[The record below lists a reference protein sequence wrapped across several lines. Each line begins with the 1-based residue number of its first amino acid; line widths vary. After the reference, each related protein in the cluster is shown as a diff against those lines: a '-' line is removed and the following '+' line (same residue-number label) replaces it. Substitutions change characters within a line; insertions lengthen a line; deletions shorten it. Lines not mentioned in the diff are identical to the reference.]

1 MLPGTKL
8 GRYEIRQKIGSGGMG
23 EVYLAHDDGLNR
35 SVALKVLLPEFCAD
49 DDRVDRFR
57 HEAKAASALNHPNI
71 ITIYE
76 IGQDDDRL
84 YIATEH
90 VKGETLRE
98 MLAKGELTQLEAIGV
113 AEQVADALAVAHEA
127 RIVHRDIK
135 PENIMI
141 RGDGIVKILDFGLA
155 KPIFEGTIG
164 AEDET
169 VRLVDTQPG
178 MVMGSVRYMSPEQ
191 ARGKETDQRTDVW
204 SLGVVLYEILT
215 GKNPFEG
222 ETISDSLAAVIH
234 VEPAPVEDVPEEL
247 QRILRKAL
255 KKNPEIRYQSIKDF
269 ALDLRDIRL
278 ESEHVSGENDLR
290 RLTRTAGMRKHD
302 TGENETRIHQT
313 ISSENKTEQHGGYW
327 TSTQETTRQ
336 HKLFARPLIPAAI
349 ILSCVALAVG
359 GWYVIPK
366 LLDNGGSAFQTI
378 QASRLTDNGN
388 AHKAEI
394 SPDGRFAAFV
404 NRQNGQQSLVV
415 KQISTG
421 TSMTVVAPSQM
432 EFQQPAFTPD
442 GEFIYYVW
450 IDRGVG
456 TLYQVSTLGGESKKI
471 AVDVDSKVTFSP
483 DGKRFAFIR
492 HSTNTGGD
500 TILIANQ
507 DGTGMEPFLQTKE
520 AGYDQFTGIDWSPDG
535 ERIVVGAFKES
546 GDPNLKLQL
555 AMISLQDKTIRMLG
569 DTGWYG
575 AKTLEWLADGS
586 GILLVGKS
594 NTGENSQIWHV
605 SYPSGEARQV
615 TTDTSDYGSVS
626 VSSDGGTIVAT
637 RVDAISSLWSINPQ
651 TREMQQLTPEN
662 KNLIGNAGIWQSALG
677 QTLFSKITGR
687 DVNIF
692 SLDGSGGNEKQ
703 LTSNAGINVSV
714 ATTSDGRFILFSSN
728 RGGSYALWR
737 MNSDGSDPKQIT
749 AEPGVADSHPQ
760 STKDGKMIVFSR
772 QSTDGGKMRLMKVS
786 MDGGQAEPLFPEAR
800 KSDVM
805 PRISADGGKMA
816 YHTFDYD
823 EKAATFHSAL
833 RVVGID
839 GSNVVNTA
847 REVEFDLDAM
857 DYRWSPDGKSLAFID
872 KTASDNIWQIPME
885 NGTQKP
891 LTNFGSG
898 NISGFNWAAD
908 GRRLLIVRA
917 VFNSD
922 LVLIKDG
929 AKV

>member
-8 GRYEIRQKIGSGGMG
+8 GRYEIREKIGSGGMG

-35 SVALKVLLPEFCAD
+35 SIALKVLLPEFCAD
-49 DDRVDRFR
+49 EDRVDRFR

-76 IGQDDDRL
+76 IGEDDDRI

-98 MLAKGELTQLEAIGV
+98 LLVKGELTQLEAIGI

-141 RGDGIVKILDFGLA
+141 RSDGIVKILDFGLA

-204 SLGVVLYEILT
+204 SLGVVLYEVLT
-215 GKNPFEG
+215 GKNPFDG

-234 VEPAPVEDVPEEL
+234 VEPAPIEDVPEEL

-255 KKNPEIRYQSIKDF
+255 KKNPEVRYQSIKDF

-290 RLTRTAGMRKHD
+290 LLARTAGFRRQD
-302 TGENETRIHQT
+302 TDENETRIHRT

-327 TSTQETTRQ
+327 TRTQETTRQ
-336 HKLFARPLIPAAI
+336 HRIARPLIPAAV
-349 ILSCVALAVG
+349 ILSCVALALG
-359 GWYVIPK
+359 GWYIVPK
-366 LLDNGGSAFQTI
+366 LFDNGGSAFQTI
-378 QASRLTDNGN
+378 QASRLTDSGN

-394 SPDGRFAAFV
+394 SPDGRFAAFI
-404 NRQNGQQSLVV
+404 NRQDGRQSLVV
-415 KQISTG
+415 KQILTG
-421 TSMTVVAPSQM
+421 ASMTIVPPTSMD
-432 EFQQPAFTPD
+432 FQQPAFTPD
-442 GEFIYYVW
+442 GEFVYYVTVEK
-450 IDRGVG
+450 GVG
-456 TLYQVSTLGGESKKI
+456 TLFQVSTLGGESKKI
-471 AVDVDSKVTFSP
+471 AIDVDSKVTFSP

-492 HSTNTGGD
+492 HSTDTGGD
-500 TILIANQ
+500 TILIANS
-507 DGTGMEPFLQTKE
+507 DGSGMEPFLQTKE
-520 AGYDQFTGIDWSPDG
+520 AGYDQFAGIDWSPDG

-546 GDPNLKLQL
+546 GDPNRKMQL
-555 AMISLQDKTIRMLG
+555 ALIAVEDKSLNILG
-569 DTGWYG
+569 ETGWYG
-575 AKTLEWLADGS
+575 AKTLEWLDDGS

-594 NTGENSQIWHV
+594 TSGENSQIWHV
-605 SYPSGEARQV
+605 SYPSGGARQV

-626 VSSDGGTIVAT
+626 VSADSGTIVTT
-637 RVDAISSLWSINPQ
+637 RVDTISSLWSLNPQ
-651 TREMQQLTPEN
+651 TRELKQLTAEN
-662 KNLIGNAGIWQSALG
+662 KNLMGNAGISQSPAG
-677 QTLFSKITGR
+677 ETLYSKITGR

-692 SLDGSGGNEKQ
+692 SLDESGTSERQ
-703 LTSNAGINVSV
+703 LTSNAGVNVGA
-714 ATTSDGRFILFSSN
+714 ATTPDGRFILFSSN

-737 MNSDGSDPKQIT
+737 MNSDGSDPKQLT
-749 AEPGVADSHPQ
+749 SEQSVVDSYPQ
-760 STKDGKMIVFSR
+760 STRDSKTVIFTR
-772 QSTDGGKMRLMKVS
+772 QTSDGGKMRLMKVS
-786 MDGGQAEPLFPEAR
+786 INGGEAAPLLPDLTR
-800 KSDVM
+800 SNVM
-805 PRISADGGKMA
+805 PRLSPDGSRIA
-816 YHTFDYD
+816 YHAFDYD
-823 EKAATFHSAL
+823 EKSAIFHSAL
-833 RVVGID
+833 RVAAFD
-839 GSNVVNTA
+839 GDSV
-847 REVEFDLDAM
+847 RDPEKGMEFDLDAK
-857 DYRWSPDGKSLAFID
+857 DYRWSPDGKSINFID
-872 KTASDNIWQIPME
+872 KTASDNIWQLFVE
-885 NGTQKP
+885 NGTKKP
-891 LTNFGSG
+891 LTNFASG
-898 NISGFNWAAD
+898 NISGFVWAND
-908 GRRLLIVRA
+908 GKTLLIVRSIH
-917 VFNSD
+917 NSD

>member
-1 MLPGTKL
+1 MIPGAKL
-8 GRYEIRQKIGSGGMG
+8 GRYEIGQKIGSGGMG
-23 EVYLAHDDGLNR
+23 EVYLAHDEGLNR
-35 SVALKVLLPEFCAD
+35 SVALKVLLPEFFAD
-49 DDRVDRFR
+49 EDRVDRFR

-76 IGQDDDRL
+76 IGEDGDNL
-84 YIATEH
+84 FIATEY
-90 VKGETLRE
+90 VKGKTLRE
-98 MLAKGELTQLEAIGV
+98 LLAKGELTQLEAIGI

-135 PENIMI
+135 PENIMV
-141 RGDGIVKILDFGLA
+141 RGDSIVKILDFGLA
-155 KPIFEGTIG
+155 KPIFEGTVG

-234 VEPAPVEDVPEEL
+234 VEPAPLEDVPEEL

-255 KKNPEIRYQSIKDF
+255 KKNPEIRYQSIKDL

-278 ESEHVSGENDLR
+278 DSEHASGENDLR
-290 RLTRTAGMRKHD
+290 RLTRTAGLRKQD
-302 TGENETRIHQT
+302 TDESETRIHQT

-327 TSTQETTRQ
+327 TRTQETTSQ
-336 HKLFARPLIPAAI
+336 HRLFARPLIPAAI

-366 LLDNGGSAFQTI
+366 LMDNGGSAFQTI
-378 QASRLTDNGN
+378 QASRLTDSGN

-404 NRQNGQQSLVV
+404 NRQSGQQSLVV

-421 TSMTVVAPSQM
+421 TSVTVVAPSQM

-456 TLYQVSTLGGESKKI
+456 TLYRVSTLGGESKKI

-546 GDPNLKLQL
+546 GDPNLKLRL
-555 AMISLQDKTIRMLG
+555 AMISLRDKNIEMLG
-569 DTGWYG
+569 DAGWYG

-586 GILLVGKS
+586 GLLLVGKS
-594 NTGENSQIWHV
+594 NTGENSQVWHV
-605 SYPSGEARQV
+605 SYPAGQARQV

-626 VSSDGGTIVAT
+626 VSSDGGSIVAT

-651 TREMQQLTPEN
+651 TREMRQLTPEN
-662 KNLIGNAGIWQSALG
+662 KNLIGNAGVWQAPTG
-677 QTLFSKITGR
+677 EIFYSKITGR
-687 DVNIF
+687 DLNIF
-692 SLDGSGGNEKQ
+692 SVDDAGGNEKQ
-703 LTSNAGINVSV
+703 LTSNAGHNVSV
-714 ATTSDGRFILFSSN
+714 ATTPDGRYILFSSN
-728 RGGSYALWR
+728 RSGSYALWR
-737 MNSDGSDPKQIT
+737 MNRDGSEPKQIT
-749 AEPGVADSHPQ
+749 NEPGVVDSHPQ
-760 STKDGKMIVFSR
+760 STKDGKTIVFSR
-772 QSTDGGKMRLMKVS
+772 QSTDGGKMRLMKVAI
-786 MDGGQAEPLFPEAR
+786 DGGQVEPLLPETN

-805 PRISADGGKMA
+805 PRISADGGKIA
-816 YHTFDYD
+816 FHSFNYD
-823 EKAATFHSAL
+823 EKTATFHSAL
-833 RVVGID
+833 RVMGFD
-839 GSNVVNTA
+839 GGRVSDLA
-847 REVEFDLDAM
+847 KEIEFDLDAS
-857 DYRWSPDGKSLAFID
+857 DYRWSADGKVLAFID
-872 KTASDNIWQIPME
+872 KTASDNIWQIPLE
-885 NGTQKP
+885 NGAQKP
-891 LTNFGSG
+891 MTTFSSG
-898 NISGFNWAAD
+898 NISGFNWSSD
-908 GRRLLIVRA
+908 GKRLLIVRS
-917 VFNSD
+917 VYNSD